1 MAVVRRRRASRLA
14 RLLFYGGALVLAVYL
29 GRERLLTGGE
39 ETGAAPAPAARRRPA
54 ASLLAV
60 APSEMRSGLRA
71 AYRLR
76 PDARCVGAFSQMHA
90 WLTGASVLP
99 VSAAFVDGQWRLTLG
114 GAQVATLPELPDFD
128 DCMRAL
134 RAAALGWTSAKPAT
148 PGQPRRAAPGMDS
161 IAPRDLLDELR
172 ALDGNS
178 SGGRM
183 DARRM
188 ATVARDLVYLTAQSL
203 DLMETTDGLR
213 AKAWAFVV
221 LADTFTDYD
230 VRRETALLAYLL
242 DYSEAAGRRAAD
254 LPEGDPVRL
263 FIRHDDARLATV
275 AASDPGRMLMLGRLA
290 ENRDFPGWLAWVRQH
305 YDAEPYGLP
314 VLRSALNLHA
324 FVANA
329 MLPDLMPYV
338 ILGHLFRESGDS
350 RWIGQARELDLY
362 TGSAD
367 GVAVIAATIG
377 KALGVRAGD
386 LAERFEATLDE
397 LSARY
402 RGPVLDAEIYR
413 DFYEAYFYSALRAA
427 ADFHLDQRSS
437 IPDAEGLLRELTGAT
452 APRARAF
459 ARWYG
464 HLVDARK
471 GSAKPG
477 ELVEDLGAPY
487 PFGPAPRF
495 RTYAEV
501 ERYVGWG
508 KPQRFDALKGL
519 VGRMDSRPTHAQWL
533 AARADSDLWDMN
545 LAETLSRHLL
555 RVATERLPESAAWSA
570 QLLGDAA
577 TLERL
582 IGDPAVPVRGR
593 LDALRRLGWLRAKDP
608 AIETLY
614 RRLWRAFPD
623 SWSVAHGLA
632 DHLETLGRHAQARE
646 VFRAWLARDVP
657 DTGLDGVVFQ
667 TGIARTYYEEGAY
680 EKAWE
685 AISPV
690 VESWQGGALERAAL
704 IRERLDDAKGAQ
716 ELFLRV
722 TSRYPDNLS
731 GRLALVEFLW
741 RQKRYPDAATALRGF
756 RGPMDLNTWAT
767 DLRKAFHEP
776 FTDRPD
782 AEPLAAFAALKA
794 AGFPHRNLAYL
805 TAPFR
810 RDRRFALTFQMRAD
824 LTDGSLAQVEMLVE
838 TYQVLKDW
846 KGKPEALAWLKSRIP
861 APMLNPAS
869 MIFHDLGQDDLL
881 WEVIDHPEAGP
892 HPEWVWLVRAA
903 SAVRWGATSP
913 ERRRALEA
921 YFGTPRDDQ
930 ADVLANFLLGKG
942 SEDAVW
948 RRAADARRRAEAA
961 YVVGVRRLCDGA
973 YREASDWFR
982 TARELANENIGE
994 FHWASN
1000 ELRRWKEESKTL
1012 DRIKP
1017 RCGPAPPG
1025 WVEASAAR
1033 GVS

>member
-99 VSAAFVDGQWRLTLG
+99 VSAAFVDGQWRLALG

-134 RAAALGWTSAKPAT
+134 RGAALGWTSAKPAT
-148 PGQPRRAAPGMDS
+148 PGQPRRTAPGMDS

-275 AASDPGRMLMLGRLA
+275 AAGDP
-290 ENRDFPGWLAWVRQH
+290 
-305 YDAEPYGLP
+305 
-314 VLRSALNLHA
+314 
-324 FVANA
+324 
-329 MLPDLMPYV
+329 
-338 ILGHLFRESGDS
+338 
-350 RWIGQARELDLY
+350 
-362 TGSAD
+362 
-367 GVAVIAATIG
+367 
-377 KALGVRAGD
+377 
-386 LAERFEATLDE
+386 AERFDATLDE

-487 PFGPAPRF
+487 PFGPPPRF

-555 RVATERLPESAAWSA
+555 RVAAERLPESAAWSA

-593 LDALRRLGWLRAKDP
+593 GDAPRP
-608 AIETLY
+608 
-614 RRLWRAFPD
+614 P
-623 SWSVAHGLA
+623 
-632 DHLETLGRHAQARE
+632 
-646 VFRAWLARDVP
+646 
-657 DTGLDGVVFQ
+657 
-667 TGIARTYYEEGAY
+667 
-680 EKAWE
+680 
-685 AISPV
+685 
-690 VESWQGGALERAAL
+690 GGAR
-704 IRERLDDAKGAQ
+704 
-716 ELFLRV
+716 
-722 TSRYPDNLS
+722 
-731 GRLALVEFLW
+731 
-741 RQKRYPDAATALRGF
+741 
-756 RGPMDLNTWAT
+756 
-767 DLRKAFHEP
+767 
-776 FTDRPD
+776 
-782 AEPLAAFAALKA
+782 
-794 AGFPHRNLAYL
+794 
-805 TAPFR
+805 
-810 RDRRFALTFQMRAD
+810 
-824 LTDGSLAQVEMLVE
+824 
-838 TYQVLKDW
+838 
-846 KGKPEALAWLKSRIP
+846 
-861 APMLNPAS
+861 
-869 MIFHDLGQDDLL
+869 
-881 WEVIDHPEAGP
+881 
-892 HPEWVWLVRAA
+892 
-903 SAVRWGATSP
+903 
-913 ERRRALEA
+913 
-921 YFGTPRDDQ
+921 
-930 ADVLANFLLGKG
+930 
-942 SEDAVW
+942 
-948 RRAADARRRAEAA
+948 
-961 YVVGVRRLCDGA
+961 
-973 YREASDWFR
+973 
-982 TARELANENIGE
+982 
-994 FHWASN
+994 
-1000 ELRRWKEESKTL
+1000 
-1012 DRIKP
+1012 
-1017 RCGPAPPG
+1017 
-1025 WVEASAAR
+1025 
-1033 GVS
+1033 